1 MFAYKNA
8 LIFILAIVLV
18 LGGIAYWGTS
28 PTNSQQADK
37 TSDSKIASK
46 TAGNSPSQAT
56 VQPIQSTP
64 SPAQLPAKSA
74 EKPQISV
81 SEKKANFF
89 KLIVPAVDT
98 VYDQLNTQYQDTELA
113 IQNNPDSEALTQLRK
128 KYRAQ
133 NNQQLLIALKPS
145 PRSIAIAQAAIESA
159 WATSRFFREANNVF
173 GVWSFNKN
181 EPRIAAGKQRGD
193 KTIWLKK
200 YPSVEAS
207 IRDYYL
213 TLARGGPFKD
223 FRARKMQTDDP
234 FELVKQLHNY
244 SEKGDEYGKELASII
259 RFNNLTQY
267 DKQ

>member
-1 MFAYKNA
+1 MFAYKNTF
-8 LIFILAIVLV
+8 IIILAIVLV
-18 LGGIAYWGTS
+18 LGGIAYWGAS
-28 PTNSQQADK
+28 PTNRLQAANTADSQSADQAA
-37 TSDSKIASK
+37 IAP
-46 TAGNSPSQAT
+46 TQSPE
-56 VQPIQSTP
+56 QPLKQSP
-64 SPAQLPAKSA
+64 EKSPAKPAQQ
-74 EKPQISV
+74 PQTSV
-81 SEKKANFF
+81 SEKKAHFF
-89 KLIVPAVDT
+89 KLIVPAVNT
-98 VYDQLNTQYQDTELA
+98 VYDQLNKQYQDTELA
-113 IQNNPDSEALTQLRK
+113 IQSDPDSEALSQLRK
-128 KYRAQ
+128 KYRVQ

-244 SEKGDEYGKELASII
+244 SEKGDVYGKELASII

-267 DKQ
+267 DK